1 MAINKVVNSTS
12 MAVEIQ
18 TSVDKAGDPVF
29 TKKSFS
35 NIRNDANEQSVYDVA
50 EAIKDILSPATRI
63 TLLNVSS
70 ELVNA

>member
-35 NIRNDANEQSVYDVA
+35 NVRNDADEQAVYDLA
-50 EAIKDILSPATRI
+50 EAIKGILSPTTRS
-63 TLLNVSS
+63 TLVNVSS

>member
-1 MAINKVVNSTS
+1 MAVNKVVNSTS

-29 TKKSFS
+29 TKKNFS
-35 NIRNDANEQSVYDVA
+35 NVRNDADVQAVYYVA
-50 EAIKDILSPATRI
+50 EAIKGILSSNTGS

-70 ELVNA
+70 DLIEE